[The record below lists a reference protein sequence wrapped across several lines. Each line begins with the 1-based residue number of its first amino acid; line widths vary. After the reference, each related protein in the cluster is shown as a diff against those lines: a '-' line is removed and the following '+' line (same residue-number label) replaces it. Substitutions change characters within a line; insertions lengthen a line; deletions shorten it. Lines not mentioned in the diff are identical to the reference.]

1 MNLIPKLKKK
11 QSGQIGTAASVAST
25 SLLGN
30 LTSLTQLIEPM
41 RRRMAEYDHAV
52 HALATARERL
62 RDLADAPP
70 LDMALTVQREIAVAM
85 GDADVL
91 ARFDAENAAAIKAER
106 EVREAAL
113 RDREELPAR
122 IKALE
127 EVVHRIAQKMIDEEV
142 TDVIEREAHRV
153 FAPYAQRLM
162 EAAQHFA
169 DVMQEANSAASVLN
183 QSLVIYEYDLFA
195 DLKRIHRPDLMGEID
210 EGILPKT
217 MATVSWET
225 IQEINRRVGR
235 IKPEVEQQM
244 DQELVAAN
252 VLGERLR
259 MYYPCSENDHRKVY
273 APELTRRI
281 KTPPPIL
288 NAAAARVVIGT

>member
-11 QSGQIGTAASVAST
+11 QSGQVDIAITTSST
-25 SLLGN
+25 RLGD
-30 LTSLTQLIEPM
+30 LEPLTQLVAPM
-41 RRRMAEYDHAV
+41 RQRMAEYDHAV
-52 HALATARERL
+52 HALAVARERL

-70 LDMALTVQREIAVAM
+70 PDMTLTVQREIAVAM
-85 GDADVL
+85 GNPDIL
-91 ARFDAENAAAIKAER
+91 ARFDAENAEAMKAER
-106 EVREAAL
+106 DAREAAL

-127 EVVHRIAQKMIDEEV
+127 EIVRRIAQKMIDEES
-142 TDVIEREAHRV
+142 TFVIEREAQKV

-162 EAAQHFA
+162 EAAEQFA
-169 DVMQEANSAASVLN
+169 DAMQEANTAAS
-183 QSLVIYEYDLFA
+183 SLKQALTIYEYDLFS
-195 DLKRIHRPDLMGEID
+195 DLKRIHKPDLMGDVD

-217 MATVSWET
+217 MATVSWEV
-225 IQEINRRVGR
+225 IQEINRRVSR
-235 IKPEVEQQM
+235 VLTEVEGQM

-259 MYYPCSENDHRKVY
+259 MYYPCAADDHRKIS

-288 NAAAARVVIGT
+288 NAAAARVVIST